1 MWQKFEAIGNLGSD
15 VEMRYLESGTK
26 VASFSLAINNRF
38 KAKNG
43 ELREST
49 LWVRVTVWEANA
61 ENCATYLKKG
71 SKVFIEG
78 ELKPANAYLNKAGEA
93 AASIEVTAHTVKF
106 LDAKQTDATPHTN
119 TTQTPSKAVK
129 EADIPF

>member
-1 MWQKFEAIGNLGSD
+1 MWQKFEAIGNLGSE
-15 VEMRYLESGTK
+15 VEMRFLDSGAK
-26 VASFSLAINNRF
+26 VANFSLAINNRF

-61 ENCATYLKKG
+61 ENCAKYLSKG
-71 SKVFIEG
+71 SKVFVEG

-106 LDAKQTDATPHTN
+106 LDAKAQDTTPHTN
-119 TTQTPSKAVK
+119 TAQAPQAH
-129 EADIPF
+129 ADVPF